1 MFGVSPLALWG
12 ALDVIMIT
20 IPLCV
25 FAASSR
31 KAYALLTVAF
41 VPLNIADLIISLV
54 A

>member
-1 MFGVSPLALWG
+1 M
-12 ALDVIMIT
+12 IMIV

-25 FAASSR
+25 FAARSR

-41 VPLNIADLIISLV
+41 VPINIADLVISLL

>member
-1 MFGVSPLALWG
+1 M
-12 ALDVIMIT
+12 IM